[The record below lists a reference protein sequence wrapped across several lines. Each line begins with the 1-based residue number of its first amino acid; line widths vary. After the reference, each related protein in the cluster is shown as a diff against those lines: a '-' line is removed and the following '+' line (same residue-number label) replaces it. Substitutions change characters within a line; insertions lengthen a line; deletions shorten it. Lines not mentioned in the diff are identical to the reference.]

1 MFWRQIPEAQIFA
14 HLNAGVEGLDA
25 EVHRAVDVPQVG
37 QLDPEEEDGEEE
49 NRNNSV
55 WFYLNASCVS

>member
-25 EVHRAVDVPQVG
+25 EVHRAVDVSQVG
-37 QLDPEEEDGEEE
+37 QLDPEEGDVEEE
-49 NRNNSV
+49 KQK
-55 WFYLNASCVS
+55 